1 MCILQI
7 VAAGSSPLFVLKKVA
22 CKKSAKRMK
31 SSWLVRGGG
40 KYKYPQRDWRDY
52 IMSEKVKTMTVG
64 FAECQ

>member
-1 MCILQI
+1 M
-7 VAAGSSPLFVLKKVA
+7 FVLKKVA
-22 CKKSAKRMK
+22 CKKRAKSLK
-31 SSWLVRGGG
+31 SPWLVRGG